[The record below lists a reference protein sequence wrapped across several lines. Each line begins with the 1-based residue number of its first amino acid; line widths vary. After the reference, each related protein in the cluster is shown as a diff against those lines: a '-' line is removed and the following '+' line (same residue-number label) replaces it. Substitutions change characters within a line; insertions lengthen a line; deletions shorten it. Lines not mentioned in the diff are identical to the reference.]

1 MANPE
6 KLAPNTFPN
15 RKSEF
20 TSSDEEQQ
28 ARQIDTETWFKTV
41 LAWLRRWIEQFNDIP
56 DPRHPKLITH
66 QLCVLVVY
74 GIFLFLFQ
82 CACAAQPIGS

>member
-28 ARQIDTETWFKTV
+28 ARQVDTETWFKTV
-41 LAWLRRWIEQFNDIP
+41 MAWLPRWIEQFHEIP
-56 DPRHPKLITH
+56 DPRHPKHIKH
-66 QLCVLVVY
+66 QWSVLVVY
-74 GIFLFLFQ
+74 GTFLF
-82 CACAAQPIGS
+82 